1 MGDCVTVEVNSLRKY
16 VESSDKKLLTLM
28 SKEGMLEEGKEKK
41 EVQKL
46 RRNKYR
52 RKSFHDNFILT
63 QRRGETVRPVIG

>member
-41 EVQKL
+41 EV
-46 RRNKYR
+46 
-52 RKSFHDNFILT
+52 
-63 QRRGETVRPVIG
+63 